1 MTLVQPESRW
11 RRLLTKQRV
20 YQTVLS
26 PTAHLFRQAQAREQ
40 PTRKIVKQLKAAGFT
55 ETQGK
60 GSHTKWTHPSGA
72 TVVPTGHR
80 TISPGVVRQVNQAIE
95 DSQEK

>member
-1 MTLVQPESRW
+1 MTPVQPESRW

-60 GSHTKWTHPSGA
+60 GSHTSGA